1 MRKCE
6 NIVKMGVTI
15 LTVIYGSVN
24 STKLNNWPT
33 FFSTLLFI
41 LTLLPLCVI
50 VSTGHL
56 MSIWTNLLF
65 CKSIFD
71 LFYLSSFLYPDL
83 TFQWRSVYMYPTDCK
98 SKIILLQTVQRGD
111 FFFLLFLASTN
122 KAGSCIEEMF
132 DMFHSCLLQLCSCT
146 VKLVES
152 RGLFCFSVSH
162 LCPFYW
168 TYWCVFILYMK
179 WTCRY
184 SVVWSIAGDM
194 TQVYTSKASL
204 VFWCCMT
211 DLPCLKTTI
220 LSIKFLFWNKSHA
233 ENDHVCNLHVASWV
247 IGET

>member
-1 MRKCE
+1 MDKLALWVKAFLIYFTFQVSSIQTWLFSDGSFTCTLQ
-6 NIVKMGVTI
+6 IVKVRC
-15 LTVIYGSVN
+15 
-24 STKLNNWPT
+24 P
-33 FFSTLLFI
+33 
-41 LTLLPLCVI
+41 
-50 VSTGHL
+50 
-56 MSIWTNLLF
+56 
-65 CKSIFD
+65 
-71 LFYLSSFLYPDL
+71 LFYFRLF
-83 TFQWRSVYMYPTDCK
+83 RE
-98 SKIILLQTVQRGD
+98 I
-111 FFFLLFLASTN
+111 FFLLFLASTN

-247 IGET
+247 IGETQKV

>member
-6 NIVKMGVTI
+6 NIVKIGFTI

-56 MSIWTNLLF
+56 LSIWTNLLFF

-98 SKIILLQTVQRGD
+98 SKMPIILLQTVQRGD
-111 FFFLLFLASTN
+111 FFVCLFLASTN

-132 DMFHSCLLQLCSCT
+132 EMFHYVSSSYAAAQWNLSSHC
-146 VKLVES
+146 
-152 RGLFCFSVSH
+152 GLFCFSVSH
-162 LCPFYW
+162 LYPFYW
-168 TYWCVFILYMK
+168 TYWCVFILYVK
-179 WTCRY
+179 WTCRC
-184 SVVWSIAGDM
+184 SVV
-194 TQVYTSKASL
+194 
-204 VFWCCMT
+204 
-211 DLPCLKTTI
+211 LKHSQRHDTGI
-220 LSIKFLFWNKSHA
+220 YQ
-233 ENDHVCNLHVASWV
+233 
-247 IGET
+247 